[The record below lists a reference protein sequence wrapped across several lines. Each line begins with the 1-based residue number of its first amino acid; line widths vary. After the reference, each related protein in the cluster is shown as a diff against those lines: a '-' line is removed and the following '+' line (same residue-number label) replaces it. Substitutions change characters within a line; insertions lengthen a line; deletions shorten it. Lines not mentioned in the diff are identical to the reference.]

1 MNIHNKKIVS
11 IIEFKN
17 GKLLS
22 ASLDKFIKISEI
34 NYSNNSYQ
42 EIERY
47 DYHHEEI
54 NYVIELSSRSI
65 ISTSDSKFILW
76 NKVIKTKDYLKE
88 NDGNK
93 VRKIIQLK
101 NRKII
106 MNHCDFFTIWEEKN
120 SILIKY
126 EQTFYYKSNPILLY
140 EIKDNIYIIGNNE
153 EFKIM
158 DGNNQNYFT
167 EINKIKFKITNC
179 LSIENK
185 TLLAYYENNIYKFN
199 IENLKKIKK
208 EKQYQIHDYQI
219 NNIIQL
225 SNKLIIIC
233 GDDKKIKIFGE
244 NKFC

>member
-1 MNIHNKKIVS
+1 
-11 IIEFKN
+11 
-17 GKLLS
+17 
-22 ASLDKFIKISEI
+22 
-34 NYSNNSYQ
+34 
-42 EIERY
+42 
-47 DYHHEEI
+47 
-54 NYVIELSSRSI
+54 
-65 ISTSDSKFILW
+65 
-76 NKVIKTKDYLKE
+76 
-88 NDGNK
+88 
-93 VRKIIQLK
+93 
-101 NRKII
+101 
-106 MNHCDFFTIWEEKN
+106 
-120 SILIKY
+120 
-126 EQTFYYKSNPILLY
+126 
-140 EIKDNIYIIGNNE
+140 
-153 EFKIM
+153 M

-208 EKQYQIHDYQI
+208 EKPYQIYDYQI